1 MAWQR
6 LSGADAVSLNTE
18 TPATPAHYVV
28 LIVMEASEAV
38 SHQRLHEL
46 AGSSLPRLA
55 HFRSRLFGKPLGF
68 GQPLWAEVSNFD
80 PARQLYKL
88 AVPAPGGTRE
98 FADIIAKLTT
108 RPLVRHKP
116 LWQAWSIEGLARGRW
131 ALALKVSQAMAGGV
145 DGLAAIL
152 ARLVTV
158 GPDDDPSSYLPAE
171 PSLGKSPSLVNLVTD
186 TATELSGTPF
196 AGARLAGEAVP
207 ALLRSVVN
215 TLRGGNEHRN
225 MPVPRTVFND
235 RLTEQREVAFSQL
248 RRADIDAVADALDV
262 SADDVF
268 LAACTLS
275 LRTWLQR
282 HASVPEHPLAMRFLV
297 SPTPSR
303 VRLPVQYDDP
313 VQILTECRAGP
324 RCENH
329 SDMGALAQLV
339 PPNLLRAGMQTFTR
353 LGVSRRL
360 GPVAHGVVATI
371 QGPPLP
377 VYCAGAPVAAI
388 HAVPPLTEGA
398 GLSISQVSHDQAA
411 CVTVCACPDRVTG
424 IEEIADG
431 IVYGLTQLRAKRKG
445 RSRRRP

>member
-1 MAWQR
+1 
-6 LSGADAVSLNTE
+6 
-18 TPATPAHYVV
+18 
-28 LIVMEASEAV
+28 
-38 SHQRLHEL
+38 
-46 AGSSLPRLA
+46 
-55 HFRSRLFGKPLGF
+55 
-68 GQPLWAEVSNFD
+68 
-80 PARQLYKL
+80 
-88 AVPAPGGTRE
+88 
-98 FADIIAKLTT
+98 
-108 RPLVRHKP
+108 
-116 LWQAWSIEGLARGRW
+116 
-131 ALALKVSQAMAGGV
+131 GGV

-158 GPDDDPSSYLPAE
+158 GPNDDPTMYLPAE
-171 PSLGKSPSLVNLVTD
+171 PSLGKSPSLVDLVTD

-207 ALLRSVVN
+207 ALLRSVVD
-215 TLRGGNEHRN
+215 TLRGSNEHRN
-225 MPVPRTVFND
+225 IAVPRTVFND
-235 RLTEQREVAFSQL
+235 RLTAQREVAFSEL

-282 HASVPEHPLAMRFLV
+282 HAGVPEHPLAMRFLV

-313 VQILTECRAGP
+313 VQILKECHAGP
-324 RCENH
+324 RFENH
-329 SDMGALAQLV
+329 SDIGALAHLV
-339 PPNLLRAGMQTFTR
+339 PPNLFRAGMQTYTR
-353 LGVSRRL
+353 LGLSRRL
-360 GPVAHGVVATI
+360 GPVGHGVAATI

-377 VYCAGAPVAAI
+377 VFCAGAPVAAI

-398 GLSISQVSHDQAA
+398 GLSISQVSHDQAV

-431 IVYGLTQLRAKRKG
+431 IVYGLTQLRAKRKR